1 MLAAQAHDL
10 AVVGTCQGRDHEGT
24 RADGSQFAFRLGRCA
39 SPAAQR
45 HPTDAYMPGQWRVR
59 FACGSTTPY
68 ETATARVGCR
78 RAERSAPSPGSG
90 YDRTLIRHRPF
101 TMPNYRRDRTSG
113 GTYFFTVALRDRASA
128 LLVDHI
134 DDLRHAVRETRRR
147 MPFEIVAWVVLPE
160 HMHAV
165 WKMPEGDIDYSVRW
179 GMIKSRFSRRLSV
192 AAGSSS
198 SRQRRREASIW
209 QRRFWEHRIRDDH
222 DLRTHFDYIHFNPV
236 KHGHCQR
243 VGDWPYSTFHRWVRQ
258 GHYESDWGIGELR
271 FDGSFGE

>member
-1 MLAAQAHDL
+1 
-10 AVVGTCQGRDHEGT
+10 
-24 RADGSQFAFRLGRCA
+24 
-39 SPAAQR
+39 
-45 HPTDAYMPGQWRVR
+45 
-59 FACGSTTPY
+59 
-68 ETATARVGCR
+68 
-78 RAERSAPSPGSG
+78 
-90 YDRTLIRHRPF
+90 
-101 TMPNYRRDRTSG
+101 MPNYRRDRTSG

-209 QRRFWEHRIRDDH
+209 QRRFWEHRIRDED
-222 DLRTHFDYIHFNPV
+222 DLRTHFDYVHFNPV

-243 VGDWPYSTFHRWVRQ
+243 VGDWPYSTFHRWVIRD
-258 GHYESDWGIGELR
+258 HYPADWGISDAA
-271 FDGSFGE
+271 FQDHQFGE